1 MSKKSDFFHSLDNSV
16 WDFIRQL
23 DRDDLSG
30 LELTQGTGWSRYLL
44 KNRACSIAI
53 VTMQDG
59 ILLSAW
65 TDLNPTVRELDYYTY
80 QEQDDHDAIIRG
92 FLDFLTVLWT
102 DSLERERHVRLFGI
116 RWPRMT
122 V

>member
-1 MSKKSDFFHSLDNSV
+1 MSKKSDFFRQLDNSV
-16 WDFIRQL
+16 WGFVQQL
-23 DRDDLSG
+23 DRTDLSG

-44 KNRACSIAI
+44 KNRACSIAV

-80 QEQDDHDAIIRG
+80 QEQDDTDAIISG
-92 FLDFLTVLWT
+92 FLEFLSSLWL
-102 DSLERERHVRLFGI
+102 DSLTRERHVRLFGV
-116 RWPRMT
+116 RWPRAA

>member
-1 MSKKSDFFHSLDNSV
+1 MSKKSDFFRQLDNSV
-16 WDFIRQL
+16 WGFVQQL
-23 DRDDLSG
+23 DRTDLSG

-44 KNRACSIAI
+44 KNRACSIAV

-80 QEQDDHDAIIRG
+80 QEQDDTDVIISG
-92 FLDFLTVLWT
+92 FLKFLSSLWS
-102 DSLERERHVRLFGI
+102 DSLTRERHVRLFGV

>member
-1 MSKKSDFFHSLDNSV
+1 MSRKSDFFRQLDNSV
-16 WDFIRQL
+16 WRFVQQL
-23 DRDDLSG
+23 DRTDLSG

-44 KNRACSIAI
+44 KNRACSIAV

-80 QEQDDHDAIIRG
+80 QEQDDTDAVISG
-92 FLDFLTVLWT
+92 FLEFLSSLWS
-102 DSLERERHVRLFGI
+102 DSLTRERHVRLFGVH
-116 RWPRMT
+116 WPRMT

>member
-1 MSKKSDFFHSLDNSV
+1 MSKKSDFFRQLDNSV
-16 WDFIRQL
+16 WGFVQQL
-23 DRDDLSG
+23 DRTDLSG

-44 KNRACSIAI
+44 KNRACSIAV

-80 QEQDDHDAIIRG
+80 QEQDDTDVIISG
-92 FLDFLTVLWT
+92 FLEFLSSLWS
-102 DSLERERHVRLFGI
+102 DSLIRERHVRLFGV